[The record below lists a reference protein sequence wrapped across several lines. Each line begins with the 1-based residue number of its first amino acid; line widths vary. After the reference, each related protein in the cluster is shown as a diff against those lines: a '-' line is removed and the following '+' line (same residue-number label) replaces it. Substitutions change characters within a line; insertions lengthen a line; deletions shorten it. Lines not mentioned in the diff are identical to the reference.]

1 MSSPAT
7 APFPASHRTLWTG
20 APNWASGAP
29 FYGGTSSRESCW
41 QQRSCCPQGL
51 AAPVSWKVSISLGE
65 LRPGSHRALPTLLCP
80 HLEVTVC
87 TAA

>member
-1 MSSPAT
+1 MPT
-7 APFPASHRTLWTG
+7 RTMAPFPASHRILWTG

-29 FYGGTSSRESCW
+29 FHGGTSSWESCG
-41 QQRSCCPQGL
+41 QQSSCCPQGL
-51 AAPVSWKVSISLGE
+51 AASVSWKVSISLGE
-65 LRPGSHRALPTLLCP
+65 LRSGSHRALPTLLCP